1 MTDTERQAHKAL
13 LRAARAMDGAV
24 ELMRSG
30 RHTDALNKLLNA
42 AWVARSDASDFKLGE
57 GDDA

>member
-1 MTDTERQAHKAL
+1 MTDTEREAHKAL
-13 LRAARAMDGAV
+13 LRASRAMESAV

-42 AWVARSDASDFKLGE
+42 AWVARSDANNFKLGDNE
-57 GDDA
+57 